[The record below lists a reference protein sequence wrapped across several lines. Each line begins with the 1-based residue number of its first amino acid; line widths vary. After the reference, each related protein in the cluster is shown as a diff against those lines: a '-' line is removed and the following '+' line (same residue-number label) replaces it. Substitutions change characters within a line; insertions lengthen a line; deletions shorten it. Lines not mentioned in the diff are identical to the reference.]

1 LTASKEAYDADAV
14 SSVVICGMLLQIYQR
29 QSKKKTPSNPGGVF

>member
-1 LTASKEAYDADAV
+1 LTVSKETYDADTV
-14 SSVVICGMLLQIYQR
+14 FPVVICGMLLQLYQR